1 MGKRGPKRK
10 QNDYTVHGDTVYM
23 IVGHKVIL
31 FDKVDLD
38 KVIAHRWNMC
48 GDYVITQVYRNNKQ
62 HTIYLHRYILG
73 IVDKQIQVDHINGD
87 TYDCRRQN
95 LRTCTAAQNG
105 KNKKKHCKNK
115 TGIPGVIYRKDCPH
129 RPYMVKIAVDGH
141 QMCIGHYATLDE
153 AAQARHEAEQMYFG
167 EFRRDI

>member
-31 FDKVDLD
+31 FDKCDLE

-73 IVDKQIQVDHINGD
+73 IVGNELQVDHINGD
-87 TYDCRRQN
+87 TLDCRRRN
-95 LRTCTAAQNG
+95 LRPCTQRENA
-105 KNKKKHCKNK
+105 KNKKKSKNNK
-115 TGIPGVIYRKDCPH
+115 TGVAGVILRKDCKH
-129 RPYMVKIAVDGH
+129 NPYMAKICVDGK
-141 QMCIGHYATLDE
+141 QMCLGHFPTLE
-153 AAQARHEAEQMYFG
+153 AAAEARRKAEQMYFG